1 MKICILGAGSYALA
15 LALTFY
21 KNNNS
26 VTVWTK
32 LEEEKD
38 EILKTRQNKKALPNV
53 YLPEEIKITTD
64 LECSNSADMI
74 VFAVPIAF
82 FRSTCIKLKNYL
94 NNKIYVQNAYMWRTE
109 NL

>member
-15 LALTFY
+15 LAITFY

-38 EILKTRQNKKALPNV
+38 EILKTRQNKKTL
-53 YLPEEIKITTD
+53 
-64 LECSNSADMI
+64 
-74 VFAVPIAF
+74 
-82 FRSTCIKLKNYL
+82 
-94 NNKIYVQNAYMWRTE
+94 Q
-109 NL
+109 

>member
-94 NNKIYVQNAYMWRTE
+94 SNILFIK
-109 NL
+109 